1 MKPIY
6 LSFTLDLKFL
16 DNHGNSE
23 GVDIV
28 FLYKLGTDI
37 LNFRL
42 CGMVLQGLGSGFYV
56 SFGLAWNFF
65 LLAAQH

>member
-16 DNHGNSE
+16 DNHGNSG

-28 FLYKLGTDI
+28 FFKLGTDI

-42 CGMVLQGLGSGFYV
+42 CGMVLQGLAGFHL

-65 LLAAQH
+65 LLAALH

>member
-16 DNHGNSE
+16 DNHGNSG

-28 FLYKLGTDI
+28 LGTDI

-42 CGMVLQGLGSGFYV
+42 CGMVLQGLGSGP
-56 SFGLAWNFF
+56 GLVPKEI
-65 LLAAQH
+65 